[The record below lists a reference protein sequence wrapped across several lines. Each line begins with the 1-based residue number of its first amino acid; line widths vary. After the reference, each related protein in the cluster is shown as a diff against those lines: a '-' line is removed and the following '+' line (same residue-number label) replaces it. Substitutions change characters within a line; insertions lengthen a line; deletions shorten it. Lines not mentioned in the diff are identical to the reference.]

1 MAPAPATG
9 EAAETA
15 ALERERDARDE
26 ARDDACD
33 DACDAR
39 DAAGV
44 EPPGRSGVASG
55 MVPAAPSPAALEVVS
70 RERELEPREGEPRA
84 GGGAT

>member
-26 ARDDACD
+26 ARD